1 MKNNIKYP
9 IASSTWG
16 GEEISAINKVTE
28 SGLITMG
35 ENVLK
40 FEEDFSTYIGS
51 KYSVMVNS
59 GSSANLLMV
68 ASLFYYKSSNLKPG
82 DEVIVPSTSW
92 ATTYYPLQQYGLHV
106 HFVDIDLETLNY
118 DLHKLSEAVSDKTR
132 VIMAVNL
139 LGNPNDFNG
148 IEEIIGDKNIIL
160 IEDNCESLGAEL
172 NNKMAGTFGLMGT
185 FSTYFSHHIST
196 VEGGVITTD
205 SEELYHILLSLR
217 SHGWT
222 RSLPSDNLLTGK
234 KSDND
239 FYESFKFVLPGYNVR
254 PLEYSGAIGIE
265 QLKKLPEM
273 ILQRRKNAALWV
285 EEMSKYPFLK
295 IQKEVGKSS
304 WFGFSVI
311 VMDDSKYSRDSIVGK
326 LSNLGYAIRP
336 IVAGNF
342 VKNPVI
348 KYFPSYEYG
357 DLSCSDFVD
366 RNGFFIGNHHYNI
379 KEAIMRFGD
388 IFKE

>member
-342 VKNPVI
+342 VKTPL
-348 KYFPSYEYG
+348 
-357 DLSCSDFVD
+357 LSIFHLTSMMTYHVLILLIVM
-366 RNGFFIGNHHYNI
+366 GFLLETTTII
-379 KEAIMRFGD
+379 
-388 IFKE
+388 

>member
-16 GEEISAINKVTE
+16 CEEISAINKVTE
-28 SGLITMG
+28 SGFITMG
-35 ENVLK
+35 ENVSK
-40 FEEDFSTYIGS
+40 FEKDFSIYIGS

-68 ASLFYYKSSNLKPG
+68 ASLFYYKNSNLKPG

-118 DLHKLSEAVSDKTR
+118 DLHKLSKAVSDKTR

-139 LGNPNDFNG
+139 LGNPNDFNA
-148 IEEIIGDKNIIL
+148 IEGIIGDKNIIL

-172 NNKMAGTFGLMGT
+172 SNKKAGTFGLMGT

-196 VEGGVITTD
+196 VEGGIITTD
-205 SEELYHILLSLR
+205 SEELYQILLSLR

-222 RSLPSDNLLTGK
+222 RNLPFSNLLTGK

-265 QLKKLPEM
+265 QLKKLPDM

-311 VMDDSKYSRDSIVGK
+311 VMDNKKYSRDIIVSK
-326 LSNLGYAIRP
+326 LSNQGYDIRP

-348 KYFPSYEYG
+348 KYFTSYEHG
-357 DLSCSDFVD
+357 GLSCSDFVD
-366 RNGFFIGNHHYNI
+366 RNGFFIGNQHYNI